1 MSGSIQPRRDVRV
14 RHGTSLRGSQA
25 TCSTTLRFRWLRSRL
40 SPRMSERRTVETN
53 WRVREAV
60 GIRAPRPQTDYGAR
74 VLADFEEELRLMARD
89 QKDQIEDHAPK

>member
-1 MSGSIQPRRDVRV
+1 MSGSLSSHRGVRV
-14 RHGTSLRGSQA
+14 RHATSLRGSQA
-25 TCSTTLRFRWLRSRL
+25 TCSTILRFRWLRSRL

-60 GIRAPRPQTDYGAR
+60 GIRARSRTDHGAR
-74 VLADFEEELRLMARD
+74 VLADLEEELRLTARD